1 MAEVQPD
8 IAVYR
13 LMEPDAFAAFRE
25 EGRFRGSEAD
35 RRDGFIHF
43 SRADQVPATA
53 ERHYGGHDALV
64 LVEVATAPLIDF
76 MHWEEAEGRGGEL
89 FPHLRGVL
97 DWGSVRRT
105 WELGR
110 GPDGW
115 TWPEG
120 VGPDA

>member
-25 EGRFRGSEAD
+25 EGRFRGSPAD

-53 ERHYGGHDALV
+53 AQHYPGHERLV
-64 LVEVATAPLIDF
+64 LLEVATAPLIDF
-76 MHWEEAEGRGGEL
+76 MRWEEGRGGEL
-89 FPHLRGVL
+89 FPHLYGVL
-97 DWGSVRRT
+97 DWESVRRT
-105 WELGR
+105 WQLRR
-110 GPDGW
+110 GPGGFP
-115 TWPEG
+115 WPES
-120 VGPDA
+120 VGAGA

>member
-25 EGRFRGSEAD
+25 SGRFEGSAAD
-35 RRDGFIHF
+35 LRDGFIHF

-53 ERHYGGHDALV
+53 AKHYADHDALV
-64 LVEVATAPLIDF
+64 LVEVATAPIIDF
-76 MHWEEAEGRGGEL
+76 MRWEEGRDSEL
-89 FPHLRGVL
+89 FPHLYGVL
-97 DWGSVRRT
+97 AWESVRRS
-105 WELGR
+105 WELRKGA
-110 GPDGW
+110 DGF

-120 VGPDA
+120 VGPTA

>member
-13 LMEPDAFAAFRE
+13 LMEPESFAAFKAS
-25 EGRFRGSEAD
+25 GRFEGSEAD

-53 ERHYGGHDALV
+53 DAHYSTHDALV

-76 MHWEEAEGRGGEL
+76 MHWEESRGGEL
-89 FPHLRGVL
+89 FPHLHGVL

-105 WELGR
+105 WELQR
-110 GPDGW
+110 GPDGFP
-115 TWPEG
+115 WPEG
-120 VGPDA
+120 VDPTA